1 MTSSATFSTVAR
13 MVKMLKDLVKP
24 PLIHP
29 DILEEVEG
37 MDKQNPLLERIFSFW
52 KTWLVKDDESILK
65 VPVFKGFQNLNV
77 ELRGSFGENV
87 DIPEYFIYEK
97 DGDSS
102 SFSSGG
108 EIDCTATIED
118 FQVSEGSDG
127 NFIAEYIEG
136 HPGFAKLRIDRTDDI
151 DYWIHYS
158 EIVSDIEGKNKIL
171 YLLPEGFREECY
183 FMLLVKNTMATFELE
198 VNKQLGKMS
207 SLNSIFILTVQEG
220 PAIKT
225 TFILKIG
232 ERYQVDTAIALKC
245 STWPIIATNWVT
257 RKRESNWPSDTLIK
271 RCVKDGCCFV
281 PKSIEDSTTNT
292 EWRVSFVEAEST
304 VMKSL
309 TRIQKSCYRIFKAI
323 WRVGFRLPAE
333 KYVQSYHI
341 KTIFLWYCEK
351 VKSEQFSKEL
361 IVSRIFELLHYLRK
375 CLIEK
380 NCPQY
385 FIPESNLF
393 ASINNKVIA
402 KTLEHVNIAISKAN
416 DIWIYN
422 RGLFMLPF
430 STLTRIGMSR
440 EATKSFLDSL
450 DKLVV
455 GLVSEE
461 IGLIKDKSNIKVN
474 IRNSDE
480 NSIPWIGVGETQSLS
495 NGNVIVNT
503 GNVDDDAV
511 VPKCDIESDVG
522 SESSDDYDNGTDND
536 GASDKLEETMEHHLL
551 NIGMIYIDIYCQNAD
566 IDNDDLMYLNALL
579 MQIISN
585 ARCLT
590 ENVLYYFGQQ
600 IAPKQIMQME
610 RYSKG
615 LWLSFA
621 ELLSYFGSC
630 GLLLRY
636 LAKFRK
642 KGSTNYDSKD
652 TT

>member
-225 TFILKIG
+225 TFILKTG
-232 ERYQVDTAIALKC
+232 ERYHVDTAIALKC

-271 RCVKDGCCFV
+271 RCVKDGC
-281 PKSIEDSTTNT
+281 
-292 EWRVSFVEAEST
+292 
-304 VMKSL
+304 
-309 TRIQKSCYRIFKAI
+309 Y
-323 WRVGFRLPAE
+323 
-333 KYVQSYHI
+333 
-341 KTIFLWYCEK
+341 
-351 VKSEQFSKEL
+351 
-361 IVSRIFELLHYLRK
+361 LHRR
-375 CLIEK
+375 
-380 NCPQY
+380 
-385 FIPESNLF
+385 
-393 ASINNKVIA
+393 A
-402 KTLEHVNIAISKAN
+402 
-416 DIWIYN
+416 
-422 RGLFMLPF
+422 
-430 STLTRIGMSR
+430 
-440 EATKSFLDSL
+440 
-450 DKLVV
+450 
-455 GLVSEE
+455 
-461 IGLIKDKSNIKVN
+461 
-474 IRNSDE
+474 
-480 NSIPWIGVGETQSLS
+480 
-495 NGNVIVNT
+495 
-503 GNVDDDAV
+503 
-511 VPKCDIESDVG
+511 
-522 SESSDDYDNGTDND
+522 
-536 GASDKLEETMEHHLL
+536 
-551 NIGMIYIDIYCQNAD
+551 
-566 IDNDDLMYLNALL
+566 
-579 MQIISN
+579 
-585 ARCLT
+585 
-590 ENVLYYFGQQ
+590 
-600 IAPKQIMQME
+600 
-610 RYSKG
+610 
-615 LWLSFA
+615 
-621 ELLSYFGSC
+621 
-630 GLLLRY
+630 
-636 LAKFRK
+636 
-642 KGSTNYDSKD
+642 
-652 TT
+652 

>member
-1 MTSSATFSTVAR
+1 MNSIKQQEWQDSATFSAVAR
-13 MVKMLKDLVKP
+13 MVKMLKDLVQP

-37 MDKQNPLLERIFSFW
+37 MEIQNPLLEKIFSFW
-52 KTWLVKDDESILK
+52 KTWLVKDDESVLK

-102 SFSSGG
+102 ICSSGG

-127 NFIAEYIEG
+127 NFIPEYIEG

-151 DYWIHYS
+151 DFWIHYS
-158 EIVSDIEGKNKIL
+158 EIVSDIEGKNKIV

-183 FMLLVKNTMATFELE
+183 FMLLVKNTLRTFEME
-198 VNKQLGKMS
+198 IDKQLGKIP
-207 SLNSIFILTVQEG
+207 SLDSIYILTTREG

-225 TFILKIG
+225 SFVSKTG
-232 ERYQVDTAIALKC
+232 QRYQVDTVIALKC
-245 STWPIIATNWVT
+245 LAWPIIATNWVT
-257 RKRESNWPSDTLIK
+257 RKRKSNWPSDTLIK

-304 VMKSL
+304 LMKSL
-309 TRIQKSCYRIFKAI
+309 TRIQKACYRIFKAI
-323 WRVGFRLPAE
+323 WRVGFRAPAQ

-361 IVSRIFELLHYLRK
+361 IVPRIFDLLHYLRK
-375 CLIEK
+375 CLMEK

-422 RGLFMLPF
+422 RGLFILPCT
-430 STLTRIGMSR
+430 TLTRIGMSR
-440 EATKSFLDSL
+440 EATKAFLDSL
-450 DKLVV
+450 HKLVV
-455 GLVSEE
+455 CHISKE
-461 IGLIKDKSNIKVN
+461 IDLIKEPLKN
-474 IRNSDE
+474 R
-480 NSIPWIGVGETQSLS
+480 IPWIDVGETQSLS
-495 NGNVIVNT
+495 NANEIVST
-503 GNVDDDAV
+503 GNIDDDAV
-511 VPKCDIESDVG
+511 VPKCDLESDDS
-522 SESSDDYDNGTDND
+522 SEFSGDYDNDTDND
-536 GASDKLEETMEHHLL
+536 ATSDELEETMEYHLL
-551 NIGMIYIDIYCQNAD
+551 SIGNIYIDLYCQNAD
-566 IDNDDLMYLNALL
+566 IDNDDIMYLSALL
-579 MQIISN
+579 MQIIANTSY
-585 ARCLT
+585 LT
-590 ENVLYYFGQQ
+590 ESILYYFGQQ

-610 RYSKG
+610 RYSKN
-615 LWLSFA
+615 LWLTFA
-621 ELLSYFGSC
+621 ELISFVGSC
-630 GLLLRY
+630 GLLLQN
-636 LAKFRK
+636 LTKFRK
-642 KGSTNYDSKD
+642 KGSTNYDSED